1 MVVRP
6 ALRSHSTT
14 PSLSSLDGQPARHFP
29 GMHFAYNNEPLVR
42 SPEMA
47 CYTQTTS
54 KGAFEKAVEQSKK
67 TDVLAVLAPPCRAT
81 FAMVAAGADCFLL
94 QLCSKQTLRYN
105 KTNSPQPLLDWR
117 SLSLPDTLLK
127 LLTRLFPAC
136 ASFGVSNGLEF
147 REAQA
152 TLSVRSEVLT
162 KGPTG

>member
-1 MVVRP
+1 MQSNFCHGCRWSRLLSAAAMLETDLS
-6 ALRSHSTT
+6 ALT
-14 PSLSSLDGQPARHFP
+14 
-29 GMHFAYNNEPLVR
+29 
-42 SPEMA
+42 SPPIL
-47 CYTQTTS
+47 
-54 KGAFEKAVEQSKK
+54 K
-67 TDVLAVLAPPCRAT
+67 PC
-81 FAMVAAGADCFLL
+81 
-94 QLCSKQTLRYN
+94 KRYN

-136 ASFGVSNGLEF
+136 ASFGVSNGLGF

>member
-94 QLCSKQTLRYN
+94 QLCSKQTL
-105 KTNSPQPLLDWR
+105 PLLDWR

-136 ASFGVSNGLEF
+136 ASFSVSNGLGF